1 MVLTHGNLLAERDA
15 AFKVIHVSEQDAV
28 LGVLPLFHSL
38 AQLAN
43 LLLPFAVGARVVFLE
58 TITST
63 DLVRALSEREITIF
77 ACVPQF
83 FYLIHQRVMAQ
94 VTSAGWFARL
104 LFRALLAANFRLRRI
119 GVNIGPTVFGRV
131 HAIMGRRMRLFVTGG
146 SKFDPAIGRDLYAL
160 GFTILQAYGLTE
172 TSGAATMSTP
182 DEAHVDT
189 VGRALPG
196 VEARILPDEEI
207 AIRGADRDAGL
218 LQSSRRDRPGDAG
231 WLVPHRRPWPHGQP
245 GTDHDH
251 RAQEGDDR
259 AGLGEEHLPG
269 GDRGALPQVAAREGN
284 LRARHCGRRIGSA
297 ASGCTR

>member
-1 MVLTHGNLLAERDA
+1 M
-15 AFKVIHVSEQDAV
+15 
-28 LGVLPLFHSL
+28 LPLFHSL

-83 FYLIHQRVMAQ
+83 FYLIHQRVMTQ
-94 VTSAGWFARL
+94 VKSAGWLARL
-104 LFRALLAANFRLRRI
+104 LFRSLLAANFRLRRI
-119 GVNIGPTVFGRV
+119 GVNLGPTVFGRV

-172 TSGAATMSTP
+172 TSGAATMNTP

-189 VGRALPG
+189 VGRPLPG

-207 AIRGADRDAGL
+207 AIRGPIVMQGYFNRPDATAA
-218 LQSSRRDRPGDAG
+218 GDAG
-231 WLVPHRRPWPHGQP
+231 WLVPHRRPRPHRQP

-251 RAQEGDDR
+251 RAQEGNDR
-259 AGLGEEHLPG
+259 AGLGEEHLS
-269 GDRGALPQVAAREGN
+269 RR
-284 LRARHCGRRIGSA
+284 RSRRIT
-297 ASGCTR
+297 ASRRS